1 MWRDSI
7 LNNAT
12 QHGTTI
18 FKWTLVAGLSFRHRQ
33 PWHKSRTH
41 RRQTGTSDELQLLNF
56 KRVGCC
62 EPSPVWQPS
71 SPPVGSHLAQP
82 SRRVQNLDATLSRT
96 GRTEHNNSTI
106 LWYYASLDNWLH
118 MIAYGCICAGLDF
131 VNFCSISP
139 QSTKG
144 IAPNRRTSVRLPWPQ
159 NPFIS
164 FTARSKRLNW
174 RSVKRPK

>member
-62 EPSPVWQPS
+62 EPSPVRQPS

-82 SRRVQNLDATLSRT
+82 SRRVRNLDATLSRT

-118 MIAYGCICAGLDF
+118 MIAFAQDL
-131 VNFCSISP
+131 ISW
-139 QSTKG
+139 
-144 IAPNRRTSVRLPWPQ
+144 TS
-159 NPFIS
+159 
-164 FTARSKRLNW
+164 ARSP
-174 RSVKRPK
+174 RSLQRALHPIEEPQWGCRGHRILSYPLPLAQSA